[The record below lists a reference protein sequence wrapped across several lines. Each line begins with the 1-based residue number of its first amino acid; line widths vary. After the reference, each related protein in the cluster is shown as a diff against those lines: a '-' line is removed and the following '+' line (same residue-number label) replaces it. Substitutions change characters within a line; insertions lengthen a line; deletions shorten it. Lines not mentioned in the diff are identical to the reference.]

1 MQYRCTS
8 CKEVFDVPEGDR
20 ARCPK
25 CLRIHDVVAIE
36 KPSSKVSRH
45 RGPIIFF
52 SIIAVGVGAYAAWYL
67 SQEEEETDDEVPVE
81 IGPLSVDDLRSQLK
95 RRNVKQSEIVVPFES
110 SKELDAFARK
120 ATHGA
125 ASVEE
130 KAESLHEAVRALLD
144 ENKELYVSIAPRA
157 ISPLTPTKTLERLQ
171 GEEEFHPYS
180 YELAALMV
188 ASCRAVGVPAV
199 LAEVYQF
206 EATKRPADASGTQG
220 YFAAAV
226 PRGEGSS
233 YRRPIFYD
241 PASGRSGDS
250 AAGDADVLNDL
261 EAVSAFLTLKALDLV
276 ARSGDRAGAEQ
287 FATLAVRLRPGGATA
302 RAARGTV
309 RMLAGTSELELG
321 AALED
326 YEQALRNRPDPQ
338 RKVLVA
344 RILLAMSQPAR
355 AEELVRSALTDA
367 EEFAAAHGLMGVIHV
382 ARQNFEEAQASLDQA
397 ERLEPR
403 DPHIALLWVQY
414 HIGQQDLAT
423 ASEVA
428 RAVVD
433 RVPNDPQPRLLL
445 AQVLYQDA
453 RYGAAEEQ
461 FRELIRRN
469 PDNSRLRDVLRQM
482 FEYDPDEDELAG
494 VGDAGP
500 AVASTEVDGGWDE
513 TYSSDASA
521 PLQLQMGKG
530 LGKVRLGGPSGFQ
543 LNPITP

>member
-1 MQYRCTS
+1 MQHRCTA

-20 ARCPK
+20 PRCPK

-36 KPSSKVSRH
+36 KPSSKVSRN

-52 SIIAVGVGAYAAWYL
+52 LIIAVSAGAYGTWYW
-67 SQEEEETDDEVPVE
+67 SQGEEETDEEVPVQ
-81 IGPLSVDDLRSQLK
+81 IGPLSVEDLRSHLK
-95 RRNVKQSEIVVPFES
+95 RRHVKQSELVVPFES
-110 SKELDAFARK
+110 SKEVETFARE

-125 ASVEE
+125 ASVQE
-130 KAESLHEAVRALLD
+130 KAQALLEAIRGLLD
-144 ENKELYVSIAPRA
+144 ENNELYVSIAPRA
-157 ISPLTPTKTLERLQ
+157 ISPLSPTKTLERLQ
-171 GEEEFHPYS
+171 GEEAFTPYS

-188 ASCRAVGVPAV
+188 AGCRAVDVPAV

-220 YFAAAV
+220 YFAAAI

-233 YRRPIFYD
+233 YRRPVFYD
-241 PASGRSGDS
+241 PASGRAGDS
-250 AAGDADVLNDL
+250 AAGEADVLTDL
-261 EAVSAFLTLKALDLV
+261 EAVSALLTLKALDLV
-276 ARSGDRAGAEQ
+276 ARSGDRVGAER

-344 RILLAMSQPAR
+344 RILLAMNQPAR

-367 EEFAAAHGLMGVIHV
+367 DEFAAAHGLMGVLHV

-414 HIGQQDLAT
+414 HIGQQDLLT
-423 ASEVA
+423 AAEVA

-433 RVPNDPQPRLLL
+433 RVPDDPQPRLLL

-461 FRELIRRN
+461 FRELLRRN
-469 PDNSRLRDVLRQM
+469 PDNSQLREVLRQM
-482 FEYDPDEDELAG
+482 FEYDPDEAELAE

-500 AVASTEVDGGWDE
+500 AVAAAETDGGWDDVI
-513 TYSSDASA
+513 SGDASA